1 MPDVGP
7 LLQHWRKARRLS
19 QLALAS
25 EAAVSVRHL
34 CFIETGRSRP
44 SRTMVLRLAEVLD
57 VPLRERN
64 ALLLAA
70 GFAPVYQESA
80 FDAPSIAVAAEAIA
94 AILAQ
99 QEPFPAV
106 VMNRDW
112 DIQHANQA
120 AAGFFGFLRGGRVA
134 APPGPPNVLRMMFH
148 PDGLRSYVAN
158 WPEVAHSLVQRVSRE
173 AIGGATD
180 ARARRILAEILAYP
194 GVPAALAAPDPTTP
208 VLPIVPVSFAKG
220 GQRFDFFST
229 VTTLGTAQDITLQE
243 LRIECFFP
251 ANEQTRAAAHQMRQ
265 FSSEPSAAAG

>member
-7 LLQHWRKARRLS
+7 LLRHWRKARRLS
-19 QLALAS
+19 QLALAA
-25 EAAVSVRHL
+25 EAAVSIRHL
-34 CFIETGRSRP
+34 CFIETGRSSP
-44 SRTMVLRLAEVLD
+44 SRNMVLKLAEVLD

-64 ALLLAA
+64 TLLVAA

-80 FDAPSIAVAAEAIA
+80 LDAPSLAAVGEAIA

-112 DIQHANQA
+112 DIQQSNQA
-120 AAGFFGFLRGGRVA
+120 AALFFGFLRGGRTGAV
-134 APPGPPNVLRMMFH
+134 PGPPNVLRMMFH
-148 PDGLRSYVAN
+148 PDGLRPNVAN
-158 WPEVAHSLVQRVSRE
+158 WPEVTEALVRRVGRE
-173 AIGGATD
+173 AIGGVTD
-180 ARARRILAEILAYP
+180 ERAQRILAEVLAYP
-194 GVPAALAAPDPTTP
+194 GVPATLATLDAATP
-208 VLPIVPVSFAKG
+208 ILPIVPACFARD

-251 ANEQTRAAAHQMRQ
+251 ADQQTRAAVHRMRG
-265 FSSEPSAAAG
+265 FH